1 MTGIRTRFGADF
13 KAKVA
18 LEAIRGELRMS
29 QLATKLGV
37 HQTMINDW
45 ERMAIAG
52 LALIFDGKG
61 VEKEVAQEGEV
72 EKLHAK
78 IGQLDRVP
86 LCGVTAACRSSVPLV
101 GRADQIPIAGKPM
114 ARSSLMPAMV
124 SRVMYRPR

>member
-72 EKLHAK
+72 ENLHAK
-78 IGQLDRVP
+78 IG
-86 LCGVTAACRSSVPLV
+86 
-101 GRADQIPIAGKPM
+101 
-114 ARSSLMPAMV
+114 
-124 SRVMYRPR
+124 